1 MSTAKRRVFNREV
14 KLSAV
19 RRLMAGESGTKIAQ
33 ELQVGPNYLSK
44 WWANYRRYGAEGLR
58 PAHRP
63 RKTDA
68 AKLKPTAAAAEL
80 SAAERRVRELER
92 KIGQQQVELD
102 FFKKPCGK
110 SGKRAGRATGLA
122 CGHLRHHRGN
132 DVTASARRAHGR
144 AIVHAG
150 GIEPC

>member
-44 WWANYRRYGAEGLR
+44 WWANYRRHGAEGLR

-63 RKTDA
+63 RKTEA
-68 AKLKPTAAAAEL
+68 ATLNPTAVAAEL
-80 SAAERRVRELER
+80 TAAERRVRELER
-92 KIGQQQVELD
+92 KIGQQQLELD
-102 FFKKPCGK
+102 FFQKALRQVGK
-110 SGKRAGRATGLA
+110 
-122 CGHLRHHRGN
+122 
-132 DVTASARRAHGR
+132 ARRPSDRSGVR
-144 AIVHAG
+144 TST
-150 GIEPC
+150 PPSRQ

>member
-19 RRLMAGESGTKIAQ
+19 ERLMAGESAAKLAQ
-33 ELQVGPNYLSK
+33 ELQIGCSHLSQWWRNYH
-44 WWANYRRYGAEGLR
+44 RYGPEGLR

-68 AKLKPTAAAAEL
+68 AKLERLAEAADLVAAK
-80 SAAERRVRELER
+80 RHVGELER

-102 FFKKPCGK
+102 FFQQ
-110 SGKRAGRATGLA
+110 A
-122 CGHLRHHRGN
+122 LRCVGE
-132 DVTASARRAHGR
+132 ARRPSDRSGVKASTR
-144 AIVHAG
+144 
-150 GIEPC
+150 PSRQ